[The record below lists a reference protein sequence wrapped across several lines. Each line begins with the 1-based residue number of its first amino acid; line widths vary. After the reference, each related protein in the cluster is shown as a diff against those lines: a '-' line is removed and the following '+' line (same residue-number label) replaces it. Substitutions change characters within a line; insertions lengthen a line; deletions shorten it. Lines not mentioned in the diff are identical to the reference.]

1 MTILNVGTA
10 IKDDKGN
17 RYLLDEL
24 IGQGGFAY
32 VFKAH
37 RETDGKIFAVKT
49 MLPSFG
55 DPALAQSF
63 QNEIQMAAKVHG
75 DHIIRYEYVHNG
87 SAFPEFQPYIIM
99 EYADGGTLD
108 KIIGNKKSIGK
119 PFSNEELIA
128 IFMQLAEGMRQI
140 NSALVHRDIK
150 PANILLC
157 GSTLKISDFGI
168 SKLAAEATRTQSF
181 KGAGTLMYMAPEAWD
196 WSKNT
201 IQMDIYSMGI
211 IFYELAALRYPY
223 NPIPRTYEDCKSA
236 HLLSPVTS
244 ITNSSIS
251 PSIISLINRMLE
263 KSTKRR
269 FSSWDE
275 IIKMLESD
283 TVPASPMDRFV
294 ANAVAIQN
302 AEDTARQKREA
313 DARRRKKEEEDSSK
327 LISFQI
333 KQTVLAPIETF
344 VEKVN
349 QQYAGERKLR
359 LTQTSSMEWELSDP
373 TGNSLTICMQK
384 VREQLREVS
393 YNDFGRIQRRS
404 ETYIPKFRGK
414 AILAWGM
421 IENRAEYGFNLLL
434 VDSGDLYGDWIIMNN
449 KNNFS
454 HGTNKA
460 RNEPFAFSWDELP
473 NEVRNE
479 YVTHLY
485 TSEYEPFDDISFMGK
500 IQQLLYYLTQF

>member
-460 RNEPFAFSWDELP
+460 RNEPF
-473 NEVRNE
+473 
-479 YVTHLY
+479 
-485 TSEYEPFDDISFMGK
+485 DDISFMGK

>member
-223 NPIPRTYEDCKSA
+223 SPIPRTYEDCKSA
-236 HLLSPVTS
+236 HLFSPVTS

-313 DARRRKKEEEDSSK
+313 DARRRQKEEEDSSK

-359 LTQTSSMEWELSDP
+359 LTQTSSME
-373 TGNSLTICMQK
+373 
-384 VREQLREVS
+384 
-393 YNDFGRIQRRS
+393 
-404 ETYIPKFRGK
+404 
-414 AILAWGM
+414 
-421 IENRAEYGFNLLL
+421 
-434 VDSGDLYGDWIIMNN
+434 
-449 KNNFS
+449 
-454 HGTNKA
+454 
-460 RNEPFAFSWDELP
+460 
-473 NEVRNE
+473 
-479 YVTHLY
+479 
-485 TSEYEPFDDISFMGK
+485 
-500 IQQLLYYLTQF
+500 